1 MMSPIVPTPKG
12 PSLGGNTS
20 FESFSVRIGATVRP
34 GRVTE
39 KKMDSNLQKSQKC
52 YPLFGEAFD
61 RPIRSKSCMVGEVP
75 DLITSAKFQ
84 IKIFVGYDFT
94 GGRMF
99 DFPIDNNGAVLM
111 RCL

>member
-1 MMSPIVPTPKG
+1 
-12 PSLGGNTS
+12 
-20 FESFSVRIGATVRP
+20 
-34 GRVTE
+34 
-39 KKMDSNLQKSQKC
+39 
-52 YPLFGEAFD
+52 
-61 RPIRSKSCMVGEVP
+61 MVGEVP
-75 DLITSAKFQ
+75 DLNTSAKFQ